1 MSKRSCFMIIVL
13 VLSLAFAGCDKDK
26 PDPEFSIV
34 IDNYLLIPVDIFLD
48 GVLELTVVERGVG
61 LIEELKPGIY
71 QLSAYDGGNLVAS
84 ESVTS
89 EDEDV
94 TWIIQ

>member
-1 MSKRSCFMIIVL
+1 MKNNLIIILL
-13 VLSLAFAGCDKDK
+13 VLPLLLVGCDRSD

-48 GVLELTVVERGVG
+48 GVFELTVVERGVG
-61 LIEELKPGIY
+61 LIERLKPGTY
-71 QLSAYDGGNLVAS
+71 QLSAYNGGNQVAS
-84 ESVTS
+84 ETITS